1 MRLFAITSGYAKG
14 STYVEWR
21 GNYSSDASE
30 GEHSNLY
37 DYFFFTSTETAA
49 EDIED
54 AKLKRREGLEDLA
67 KYFDSKQTKNGS
79 DGLRQ

>member
-30 GEHSNLY
+30 GEHSNGY
-37 DYFFFTSTETAA
+37 DYLFLASAETAA

-67 KYFDSKQTKNGS
+67 KYFDSKQKKNGGN
-79 DGLRQ
+79 GLHQ